1 MAFRHSSRFLGTGSV
16 ASLSLPAFIL
26 DKGLLHEG
34 YFFLVVFIEP
44 VQQTNQFGTGAVKR
58 IAIGW

>member
-1 MAFRHSSRFLGTGSV
+1 
-16 ASLSLPAFIL
+16 L